1 MYKNSTGALYR
12 VNDQSALSTKEDWTN
27 VLHLS
32 HLWDFSSIRTLAI
45 DRLSVLTTAMD
56 RIVLG
61 HEYSVVGWLSDA
73 YLDVCEQPKLPSD
86 EELEHLDKK
95 DLMRLMR
102 AREAIRAPSQ
112 LLPLDVRRQKVDNL
126 FEVTTVI
133 STFSIDPVSPKV
145 SDMVTKDPNVA
156 QELDSSEDADNSPE
170 VAVVPNIRF
179 DQEQLEAI
187 REAVGQVETCNQN
200 LQGAEM
206 LAASACKQAE
216 AHCRRAGELS
226 AGPPDDFIDRTVLS
240 GACRLARE
248 SSAKVKSSAAE
259 LVEAREKLRAAN
271 VELASLLSTVATPR
285 SN

>member
-1 MYKNSTGALYR
+1 
-12 VNDQSALSTKEDWTN
+12 LSTKEDWTN
-27 VLHLS
+27 ALHLS

-102 AREAIRAPSQ
+102 AREAIRAPAQ
-112 LLPLDVRRQKVDNL
+112 LLPLDVRRQKVDSL

-206 LAASACKQAE
+206 LAASASEQAE
-216 AHCRRAGELS
+216 IHHRRVEELS
-226 AGPPDDFIDRTVLS
+226 ATLRKGKVYSTILS
-240 GACRLARE
+240 GARHLANV
-248 SSAKVKSSAAE
+248 SSEAVKSSEAQ

-285 SN
+285 SD